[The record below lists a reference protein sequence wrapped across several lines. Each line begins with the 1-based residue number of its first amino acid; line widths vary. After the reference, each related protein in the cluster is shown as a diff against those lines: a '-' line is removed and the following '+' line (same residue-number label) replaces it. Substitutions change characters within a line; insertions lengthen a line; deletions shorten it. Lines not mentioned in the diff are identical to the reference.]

1 MPIGYEIGSVHRG
14 FRVKRTAEVE
24 LMRSLAVELEHEAS
38 GARVLHV
45 KNDDSE
51 NLFSITFPTVPPD
64 DTGVPHILE
73 HSVLAGSRRYP
84 HKDSFMELY
93 RSSAATFIN
102 AMTAGDHT
110 LYPVSSTVPRD
121 LFILADVYFDAV
133 FHPLLSE
140 HTFRREGHRLELVTK
155 GDGKRELSIK
165 GIVYSEM
172 RGAYSDAES
181 LLHRE
186 RDRALFPDTLYGR
199 DSGGDPAVIP
209 ELDYQSF
216 RAFYQRY
223 YHPSNA
229 LFVLYGNIPT
239 EDYLE

>member
-1 MPIGYEIGSVHRG
+1 MVTFNVGSDYRG
-14 FRVKRTAEVE
+14 FRVQRTAEVE
-24 LMRSLAVELEHEAS
+24 LMRSLAVEFEHEAS

-45 KNDDSE
+45 KNDDTE
-51 NLFSITFPTVPPD
+51 NLFSVTFPTVPAD

-73 HSVLAGSRRYP
+73 HSVLAGSQRYP

-121 LFILADVYFDAV
+121 LFTLADVYFDSV

-155 GDGKRELSIK
+155 EGAESELCIK

-172 RGAYSDAES
+172 RGAYSSVES
-181 LLHRE
+181 LLYRE

-199 DSGGDPAVIP
+199 
-209 ELDYQSF
+209 
-216 RAFYQRY
+216 
-223 YHPSNA
+223 
-229 LFVLYGNIPT
+229 
-239 EDYLE
+239 